1 MHKDKDT
8 IKTGARSKKGVP
20 SRSSFLKIDFL
31 QKHWKDAY
39 GDSVTDV
46 IGGEIFKCIFISS
59 RRLLSAKCRLRRGR
73 IPGLRSSYSLVQ
85 YVYEAVAKY
94 ISDSIE

>member
-1 MHKDKDT
+1 VYKLRTSITFIHITMSLDR
-8 IKTGARSKKGVP
+8 A
-20 SRSSFLKIDFL
+20 L
-31 QKHWKDAY
+31 
-39 GDSVTDV
+39 
-46 IGGEIFKCIFISS
+46 FKCIFISS
-59 RRLLSAKCRLRRGR
+59 RRLLSAKGRLRRGR